1 MTSVEKNIFSNEA
14 IKKCF
19 IMGTGPSLSDTPLH
33 LLKDHVTIGV
43 NLILHSGFVP
53 DYLCVSDREMA
64 VDNFDAIFNEKMDDG
79 TYVIARTKNQN
90 VNNLLMR
97 KNNVYL
103 IEGFKEDKPIRPP
116 HIDDQFLKFAMTK
129 NGVINDLAVPLAVY
143 LGFKEIYL
151 LGVDGEHGPEA
162 HFYDHAGTKNRKESI
177 IRGPREPT
185 KYDLLIGIL
194 NKKKIKLYNCS
205 VNGNRTPEIGSM
217 NLDEVLNA
225 F

>member
-1 MTSVEKNIFSNEA
+1 MYLQKNMFHSERGR
-14 IKKCF
+14 KCF
-19 IMGTGPSLSDTPLH
+19 ILGTGPSLSDTPLH
-33 LLKDHVTIGV
+33 FLNDHVTIGV

-53 DYLCVSDREMA
+53 NYLCVSDREMA
-64 VDNFDAIFNEKMDDG
+64 VDNYDAIFNEKMDNG
-79 TYVIARTKNQN
+79 TYVVARTKDQN
-90 VNNLLMR
+90 VNNLLTK

-116 HIDDQFLKFAMTK
+116 YLDEQFLRFAMTK

-162 HFYDHAGTKNRKESI
+162 HFYDHSGAKNRKESI

-185 KYDLLIGIL
+185 KYDLLIDIL

-205 VNGNRTPEIGSM
+205 VNGNKTPEIQSKK
-217 NLDEVLNA
+217 LEEVIGA